1 MELFKKAQRAQTK
14 LRLALTGPAG
24 SGKTL
29 SALRLARGL
38 VGDGGKIAL
47 IDTENG
53 SASYY
58 AGRNG
63 NEFDT
68 AIMSPPY
75 EVRKYT
81 MAIKAAEDA
90 GYDAVIVDSLSHA
103 WAGEGGLLQKK
114 EAMDARGGNSFVN
127 WGKIT
132 PEQNALVN
140 AVLHSKTNI
149 ICTMRTK
156 TEYAIEENTKGKQ
169 APKKL
174 GLAPVQRDGFEYEF
188 DVVLDIDVDT
198 HTAKASKDRLGVF
211 AGVDPF
217 LVTEET
223 GVAIRNWQNQP
234 AEKKGKDKVEAHR
247 EGRLETIKNSM
258 GWAPTDAQ
266 VARLYAIGAQMGFS
280 RGAVDSELF
289 KEFGVVSPK
298 ELVSTREYERAIEI
312 LENDNEEIAAGE
324 S

>member
-1 MELFKKAQRAQTK
+1 M
-14 LRLALTGPAG
+14 
-24 SGKTL
+24 
-29 SALRLARGL
+29 
-38 VGDGGKIAL
+38 
-47 IDTENG
+47 
-53 SASYY
+53 
-58 AGRNG
+58 
-63 NEFDT
+63 
-68 AIMSPPY
+68 
-75 EVRKYT
+75 
-81 MAIKAAEDA
+81 
-90 GYDAVIVDSLSHA
+90 
-103 WAGEGGLLQKK
+103 
-114 EAMDARGGNSFVN
+114 
-127 WGKIT
+127 
-132 PEQNALVN
+132 
-140 AVLHSKTNI
+140 
-149 ICTMRTK
+149 
-156 TEYAIEENTKGKQ
+156 
-169 APKKL
+169 
-174 GLAPVQRDGFEYEF
+174 
-188 DVVLDIDVDT
+188 
-198 HTAKASKDRLGVF
+198 F